1 MITVGKLSTLLNDAE
16 LTISFDKDHQFR
28 CNSDDKLM
36 LAPFLSYV
44 VEAVDAISPN
54 HFRIDILMEPGHPVS
69 ASEMFE

>member
-1 MITVGKLSTLLNDAE
+1 MITVGTLSTLLNDAE

-44 VEAVDAISPN
+44 VEAVDAINPN
-54 HFRIDILMEPGHPVS
+54 HFRIDILMKPGHPVS
-69 ASEMFE
+69 ILEVYK